1 MRNKPTTTVKK
12 SSMRG
17 VVLSYIISDPGA
29 ETVRTIAEDLYH
41 GQGTMKK
48 VYGAVL
54 EATTNL
60 RQRGLI
66 YHGEGK
72 NKTNSKLFAVDGA
85 AECFV

>member
-1 MRNKPTTTVKK
+1 MRNKPTTTVRK

-17 VVLSYIISDPGA
+17 VVLSYIISEPGG
-29 ETVRTIAEDLYH
+29 ETVRSIAEDLYH
-41 GQGTMKK
+41 GRGTMKK

-60 RQRGLI
+60 KQRGLI
-66 YHGEGK
+66 YHGKGK

-85 AECFV
+85 SDCFV